1 RFTLAAALSTSRRAG
16 PFPFDKA
23 RKAITRARAWS
34 TDALYFRVLG
44 QRQRKALDVDAGVER
59 QRAIPHGAG
68 DVPIGG
74 GQVQPGERAIVATQK
89 RDGRLRPATGDR
101 HLTCDARR
109 RVQPDALSV

>member
-1 RFTLAAALSTSRRAG
+1 MSRRAS

-59 QRAIPHGAG
+59 ERAIPHRAG
-68 DVPIGG
+68 DVTIGG
-74 GQVQPGERAIVATQK
+74 SQVQPGERAIVATQK

-101 HLTCDARR
+101 HLTRDARR
-109 RVQPDALSV
+109 PVQPDALSVVAADE